1 MQKGIR
7 RKHVLAIITSF
18 LIMSSTH
25 SQDTRTLE
33 VQGHRGARGL
43 YPENSIPAFEHA
55 LKLGVHTLELDV
67 VISKDH
73 KVIISHEPFM
83 SADIC
88 LNSKGKNIEESEET
102 SYNIYNLTY
111 EEIKSFDCGSKDNKR
126 FPNQVKMNV
135 YKPSL
140 ADMVD
145 HVERIS
151 NTHAYNIEI
160 KRRKS
165 WDTIMHPDYMQFSD
179 LVISEIMEL
188 GIQDRTTV
196 QCFDVETLQYLNK
209 RHPSI
214 KLVYLVHENKPF
226 KKMLEKLGFKPH
238 VYSPYYKLVN
248 ESLVTYCK
256 KENIQIIGKVPFSKD
271 IAKKYSEGELLVDF
285 DNQLMDSLIK
295 IISKYVKKEVI

>member
-1 MQKGIR
+1 MQKSI
-7 RKHVLAIITSF
+7 KTNHVLTVLTSF
-18 LIMSSTH
+18 VIMSSTQ

-43 YPENSIPAFEHA
+43 YPENSIAAFEHA

-83 SADIC
+83 SSDIC
-88 LNSKGKNIEESEET
+88 LNSEGKTIEESEEKN
-102 SYNIYNLTY
+102 YNIYKLSY
-111 EEIKSFDCGSKDNKR
+111 EEIKSFDCGSKVNKD
-126 FPNQVKMNV
+126 FPSQAKMSI

-140 ADMVD
+140 SDMVH
-145 HVERIS
+145 HVEKIS

-165 WDTIMHPDYMQFSD
+165 WDSIMHPDYMQFAD
-179 LVISEIMEL
+179 LVISEITEL
-188 GIQDRTTV
+188 GIKDRTTV

-209 RHPSI
+209 QYPSI
-214 KLVYLVHENKPF
+214 KLVYLVHENKSF
-226 KKMLEKLGFKPH
+226 KKMLDKLGFKPH

-248 ESLVTYCK
+248 ESLVAFCK
-256 KENIQIIGKVPFSKD
+256 KESIRLIPWTVNEKEDMQQLINIGCDGIITDYP
-271 IAKKYSEGELLVDF
+271 
-285 DNQLMDSLIK
+285 DSLIQLL
-295 IISKYVKKEVI
+295 IE